1 MASKPSA
8 PTTESPGYLKTLEEQ
23 DSNLKS
29 HLTMMIEDF
38 KKDKNNSLKEIQKST
53 SKHLEVLKEKTQN
66 PLKDLQENTTKQVKE
81 LNKTIQYVK
90 TEGGKIK
97 KSQRETNLEIE
108 KLRKR
113 LGVTDVSIT
122 NRIKEIEEK
131 VSGAEDSIKNIDTII
146 KENAKRKKLLTQ
158 NIQEIQDTMRRTN
171 LRIIGIEENEN
182 SQLKEPVNI
191 FNKIIKENFPYLKKE
206 MLMNIQEAYRT
217 PNTLDQKR
225 NSSRH
230 IIIRT
235 TNALNKTEY

>member
-158 NIQEIQDTMRRTN
+158 NIQEIQDTMRRLN
-171 LRIIGIEENEN
+171 QRIIGIEESED
-182 SQLKEPVNI
+182 SQLKGPV
-191 FNKIIKENFPYLKKE
+191 
-206 MLMNIQEAYRT
+206 IQ
-217 PNTLDQKR
+217 
-225 NSSRH
+225 
-230 IIIRT
+230 
-235 TNALNKTEY
+235 